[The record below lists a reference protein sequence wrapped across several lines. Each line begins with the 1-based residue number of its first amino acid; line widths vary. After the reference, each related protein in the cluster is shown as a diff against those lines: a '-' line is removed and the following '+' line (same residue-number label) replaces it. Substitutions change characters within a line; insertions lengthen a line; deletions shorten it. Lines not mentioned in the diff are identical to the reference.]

1 MRHLFRTLLFALLL
15 AAPGTLISQTA
26 SAQFFCNGFPATIVG
41 SPFSDF
47 IQGTPFRDVIVGR
60 GGNDDIRS
68 LGGNDVVCGGLGN
81 DVIRLGAGNDQGF
94 GGPGNDTIFG
104 QLGNDLVVGGVGNDT
119 LRGNNGNDNVNGAGG
134 TDDCLGGA
142 GSNNILNCENGP
154 PICQSP
160 PLTTNFSNLGVFF
173 VDPVNAVL
181 IGLSSDG
188 FNVVMV
194 LTDIPF
200 NGAAIGIFAF
210 PTSSTHC
217 IVDAAVADLDED
229 GSFNDEIIV
238 NATGTC
244 DLLLNRTYFL
254 LDNFVFAG
262 IPLGVDLTGECSEI
276 LPLNVSAARGEQGS
290 TEAMTE
296 GLKEGISRIQEEMT
310 EELRNEGVDGDAGLL
325 KDFQQELGE

>member
-1 MRHLFRTLLFALLL
+1 MIRTVKAVSYAFMLVSVSFLFSEDVFAQLR
-15 AAPGTLISQTA
+15 
-26 SAQFFCNGFPATIVG
+26 CNGFIVTIVG
-41 SPFSDF
+41 SPFGEVIF
-47 IQGTPFRDVIVGR
+47 GTPGRDVIHGLA
-60 GGNDDIRS
+60 GNDDIRS
-68 LGGNDVVCGGLGN
+68 VGGNDVVCGGLGN

-104 QLGNDLVVGGVGNDT
+104 QLGNDLVVGGTGNDT

-154 PICQSP
+154 AICQSP

-173 VDPVNAVL
+173 VDPFNAVL

-210 PTSSTHC
+210 PTSQTHC
-217 IVDAAVADLDED
+217 IVDAGVADLDED
-229 GSFNDEIIV
+229 GSFDDEIIF
-238 NATGTC
+238 NASGSC
-244 DLLLNRTYFL
+244 DLLMNRTYLL
-254 LDNFVFAG
+254 LDNFVLAG
-262 IPLGVDLTGECSEI
+262 IPLGADLTGECSEI
-276 LPLNVSAARGEQGS
+276 VVLNTAAVKGEQIS
-290 TEAMTE
+290 TEDMAE
-296 GLKEGISRIQEEMT
+296 GLKEGIYRIQEEMT
-310 EELRNEGVDGDAGLL
+310 EELRNEGVDADAGLL

>member
-1 MRHLFRTLLFALLL
+1 MIRTFKIVSYALLL
-15 AAPGTLISQTA
+15 ATVSVLFSVDVF
-26 SAQFFCNGFPATIVG
+26 AQLRCNGFIVTIVG
-41 SPFSDF
+41 TPFNDF
-47 IQGTPFRDVIVGR
+47 IVGTPGRDVIHGR

-68 LGGNDVVCGGLGN
+68 VGGNDVVCGGLGN
-81 DVIRLGAGNDQGF
+81 DVIRLGAGHDRGF

-104 QLGNDLVVGGVGNDT
+104 HLGNDLVVGGTGNDT
-119 LRGNNGNDNVNGAGG
+119 LRGNNGNDTVNGLGG

-154 PICQSP
+154 AICQSP

-188 FNVVMV
+188 FNVVMI

-200 NGAAIGIFAF
+200 NGAAFGVFAF

-229 GSFNDEIIV
+229 GSFNDEIIFG
-238 NATGTC
+238 ASGSC

-276 LPLNVSAARGEQGS
+276 VVLNTATVKGEQIS
-290 TEAMTE
+290 TEDMAE
-296 GLKEGISRIQEEMT
+296 GLKEGIYRIQEEMT